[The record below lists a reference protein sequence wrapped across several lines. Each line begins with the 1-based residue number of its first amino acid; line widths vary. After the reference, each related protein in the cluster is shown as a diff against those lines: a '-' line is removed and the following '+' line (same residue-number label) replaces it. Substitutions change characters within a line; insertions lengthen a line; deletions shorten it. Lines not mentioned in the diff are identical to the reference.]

1 MNTNLSPY
9 FEAIN
14 AGNPQHCKIYATALN
29 GTKLTLTDDDIKQG
43 GFQYD
48 ARTTSGD
55 VLELGSTIA
64 SQLTLTLMGG
74 GGIDTFP
81 WYGATLLAQ
90 VGIETEGTIIYGNIG
105 KFIVDEADCRYGV
118 WTITALDN
126 LVKFDK
132 LLTTANW
139 NTINN
144 GTQTV
149 DNLVRVASVACG
161 VPVGTLDDLLN
172 TTYILPTITPD
183 NTTTWRN
190 ILQWCGEF
198 AGVCFYCNGN
208 GELCC
213 KWYDVGSSPSDE
225 SIIID
230 HDRRYKSNV
239 SADDVSLTGV
249 IVKWTDGNES
259 KQFAYPDITTDEN
272 DRYRI
277 EIADNPLFN
286 STNRETYA
294 TAVGSRLD
302 GFYYAPFDAQTVPFV
317 YLNTMD
323 GCYVEDNVY
332 AADLP
337 STITHIAFTLN
348 GSCVVEAV
356 GKSVQAKQYQNGSAF
371 TRQQAVI
378 IDTVKD
384 QLQQYTS
391 QQTQA
396 VDQLNTLMANAMGLQ
411 KYVDSNGRWY
421 AYYSP
426 RNDGIKNASIVY
438 TLTDKGLAWA
448 YGGYDEEHPE
458 QTTWS
463 YGITAEGSAILRQIF
478 VEGIVV
484 SQEDKP
490 FSTTIEPSGWS
501 LNNHTD
507 TLMSASVATGEGIL
521 TLGRVVV
528 KNDGYIK
535 IGKARLYGTTNG
547 MDIVIEE

>member
-74 GGIDTFP
+74 GGVDTFP

-118 WTITALDN
+118 WTITALDR
-126 LVKFDK
+126 LVRFDK
-132 LLTTANW
+132 LLTDANW
-139 NTINN
+139 NTIN
-144 GTQTV
+144 GGSLYV
-149 DNLVRVASVACG
+149 SDLIEKAALACG
-161 VPVGTLDDLLN
+161 VTIGTLDDLLN

-259 KQFAYPDITTDEN
+259 KQFAYPDITTDED

-317 YLNTMD
+317 YFNTMD

-348 GSCVVEAV
+348 GNCVVEAV

-384 QLQQYTS
+384 QITQYVNERDM
-391 QQTQA
+391 A
-396 VDQLNTLMANAMGLQ
+396 VENLNTLMANAMGLQ
-411 KYVDSNGRWY
+411 STTINGIWY
-421 AYYSP
+421 AYYAP
-426 RNDGIKNASIVY
+426 HNEGIENATIIY
-438 TLTDKGLAWA
+438 TLTSEGFAWTKNWN
-448 YGGYDEEHPE
+448 GGSP
-458 QTTWS
+458 TWN
-463 YGITAEGSAILRQIF
+463 YGITAEGNAILNQLY
-478 VEGIVV
+478 VTGISVAN
-484 SQEDKP
+484 SSSD
-490 FSTTIEPSGWS
+490 FSTEITPSGWS
-501 LNNHTD
+501 LNSKGNP
-507 TLMSASVATGEGIL
+507 LMTASVATGEGIL
-521 TLGRVVV
+521 TLDKTVVS
-528 KNDGYIK
+528 GYIK
-535 IGKARLYGTTNG
+535 IGKARLYGTSTG